1 MATKITFTPVT
12 PNGITT
18 DYTEAE
24 TAQATL
30 DAENALIESNHYVT
44 KRLAEYPRIVDQL
57 DMQYW
62 DKINATSI
70 WSDLITKIKSDNPKE

>member
-30 DAENALIESNHYVT
+30 DAENATIEEQT
-44 KRLAEYPRIVDQL
+44 KGYKRKREFEYPNWQDQM
-57 DMQYW
+57 DDIYHNGIDSW
-62 DKINATSI
+62 KATIKVIKDKY
-70 WSDLITKIKSDNPKE
+70 PKP